1 MGATELK
8 TAVAGPQPD
17 GVAQNAPMRWYHRL
31 ALWRALAGMAIAVAL
46 ACAAVALETSSEL
59 FHRNAYYHRRLL
71 RLLGHIHQMRGQID
85 SVDRELAGMR
95 DEDAADGRLP
105 LILAASDVR
114 LFRLSPPRNLDGKG
128 FVAISRK
135 VASAVIEVCDL
146 PPPAAG
152 QHYTLWWTF
161 DRHAPVK
168 AAQFRTAADGR
179 SATVAKL
186 PPIDSD
192 RTAALVTV
200 EHGDAA
206 AVPAGEVK
214 LRGSASRPLTRSSAK
229 SK

>member
-8 TAVAGPQPD
+8 TAAAGPQPD
-17 GVAQNAPMRWYHRL
+17 GVARHTPVQWYQRL

-46 ACAAVALETSSEL
+46 ACAMVALETSSEL

-71 RLLGHIHQMRGQID
+71 RLIGHIHEMRGQID
-85 SVDRELAGMR
+85 SADRELAGMR
-95 DEDAADGRLP
+95 DEDAAHSRLP

-114 LFRLSPPRNLDGKG
+114 LFRLSPPRNVDGKG

-135 VASAVIEVCDL
+135 VASAVIEVSDL

-152 QHYTLWWTF
+152 QNYTLWWTF

-168 AAQFRTAADGR
+168 AVQFRTAADGR
-179 SATVAKL
+179 AAILAKL
-186 PPIDSD
+186 PPIDSE

-200 EHGDAA
+200 EQGDAA
-206 AVPAGEVK
+206 TVPAGEVK
-214 LRGSASRPLTRSSAK
+214 LRGSASRPVAKPSAK